1 MEGFGGEWDFCDSIV
16 LVLVILKKF
25 VIYWSAEPRRLGI
38 GTVERWSSFGER
50 RIILKA
56 LISKLVDFLCSRK
69 GGQEISEQKMLSL
82 LVT

>member
-38 GTVERWSSFGER
+38 GTVERWSSFGGKKDYTQSPNLE
-50 RIILKA
+50 A
-56 LISKLVDFLCSRK
+56 CGFSV
-69 GGQEISEQKMLSL
+69 
-82 LVT
+82 

>member
-1 MEGFGGEWDFCDSIV
+1 MGFCDSIM

-56 LISKLVDFLCSRK
+56 LILEACGFSV
-69 GGQEISEQKMLSL
+69 
-82 LVT
+82 